1 MVGNYERLGLTIRDI
16 LSEFNWNILYF
27 MYHNH
32 GKDTGRGNSDCS
44 FTLSAVH
51 RHVGKK
57 ETYMDAFDEEISSR
71 ADYLRILTKAKTQSR
86 SELCDLA
93 RTLHIC
99 LYLVTC
105 ILTNLLLGSGM
116 LLFSIQLI

>member
-27 MYHNH
+27 MFHNH

-57 ETYMDAFDEEISSR
+57 ETYMDAFDEDISSR

-86 SELCDLA
+86 SE
-93 RTLHIC
+93 
-99 LYLVTC
+99 C
-105 ILTNLLLGSGM
+105 IHMRSRAKWANLFLG
-116 LLFSIQLI
+116 LFWVFILDFQ

>member
-1 MVGNYERLGLTIRDI
+1 MVGNYERLGLTVRDI

-27 MYHNH
+27 MFHNH

-71 ADYLRILTKAKTQSR
+71 VDYLRILTKAKTQSR
-86 SELCDLA
+86 SECIKSEAA
-93 RTLHIC
+93 RNGQCYFGVFWVFTLG
-99 LYLVTC
+99 LVEQK
-105 ILTNLLLGSGM
+105 I
-116 LLFSIQLI
+116 IQLI